1 MDHFLDPAGFDDALE
16 ELDAKIKAIDSM
28 GIPDWTLQL
37 PDLED
42 GDPTPDQSIPTK
54 NTDDLSKADSGP
66 EPPAESAE
74 SRAML
79 IEEFM
84 KKNRIKILSYFDRHD
99 LDGVTR
105 CVEQFEC
112 VIVVVCVCRVAL

>member
-28 GIPDWTLQL
+28 GIPGWTLQL

-42 GDPTPDQSIPTK
+42 GDPTPDQGIPTK
-54 NTDDLSKADSGP
+54 NTDDLDSGP
-66 EPPAESAE
+66 KESAE

-105 CVEQFEC
+105 CAERFEC
-112 VIVVVCVCRVAL
+112 VIIVVCVCRVAL